1 MAEINVLRLGH
12 RPQRDQRVTTHVALT
27 ARALGCRK
35 MLLDGRD
42 PELVAGVGDVARR
55 FGGDFHVEE
64 VDGWRPV
71 VTRFKKQ
78 GSVVVHLTMY
88 GEHLDEVQD
97 VLRRKA
103 KDHDVLIVVGA
114 EKVSSEVYR
123 SADYN
128 VAVANQPHSE
138 VAALAIFL
146 DRLQGSNSLKH
157 DFSNGRIKILPNP
170 RGKTV
175 EDRDGNSVEGN

>member
-1 MAEINVLRLGH
+1 MFLV
-12 RPQRDQRVTTHVALT
+12 
-27 ARALGCRK
+27 
-35 MLLDGRD
+35 GRD
-42 PELVAGVGDVARR
+42 PEIVAGVDDVVRR

-64 VDGWRPV
+64 VDGWRAV
-71 VTRFKKQ
+71 ITRFKKQ

-88 GEHLDEVQD
+88 GEHLDDVQD

-103 KDHDVLIVVGA
+103 KDHGMLIVVGA
-114 EKVSSEVYR
+114 EMVSFEVYR
-123 SADYN
+123 NADFN

-146 DRLQGSNSLKH
+146 DRMQESNSLKH
-157 DFSNGRIKILPNP
+157 DFSGGSVRILPNP

-175 EDRDGNSVEGN
+175 EDDDGNGSEGF